1 MITECV
7 TKEKIDYWKQLWL
20 EKAATLKPNRI
31 SGILLNEYFRKKYS
45 PTIYEDNDF
54 AEAVKFNLIEQHGEK
69 AAEVSDIVCYLIDE
83 DVYIGID
90 LNTGFFHIESNNTEK
105 CVSIYDDMY
114 VKRGLDNDDL
124 QNFVHVGQYIEL
136 LGE

>member
-20 EKAATLKPNRI
+20 EKAASLKPNRI
-31 SGILLNEYFRKKYS
+31 SGVLLNEYFQKKYY
-45 PTIYEDNDF
+45 PTVYEDKEF
-54 AEAVKFNLIEQHGEK
+54 VKAVKFNLIERHGEK
-69 AAEVSDIVCYLIDE
+69 AEEDSNIVCYKVNE
-83 DVYIGID
+83 DVYVGID

-114 VKRGLDNDDL
+114 VTRGLDNDDL
-124 QNFVHVGQYIEL
+124 KNFVYVGQYIEL
-136 LGE
+136 LGG